1 MRASVTVARH
11 TLVYASGSVA
21 GGVTRAI
28 LVPVISR
35 MLTTSEYGVFS
46 LLLAVT
52 NLLHLVFEMG
62 FVTALIR
69 FHHRTTDEAERQR
82 LRSAVFL
89 AVPVADMLIVVPC
102 LLAAAPISRVLFGT
116 AEHALGVSLA
126 VGTAFFA
133 AQFQLFL
140 GHLRADDRSRDFAV
154 LMGIKGAVTLSI
166 TLYLVLGRGM
176 GVPGF
181 LLGGLAGPAAVAVM
195 AIPRLLVKTGVDL
208 RGAGARLRDMAGFG
222 FPLVPSALGLWMLT
236 YLDVYFLRILG
247 DLSQVGVYQYGAEL
261 CLPLVL
267 VITSLSM
274 AWPSFSFSRAREAD
288 GPETIAQVFRHLFV
302 VLVGVAL
309 GIALLRGELLS
320 VLGTE
325 AYAASGRVIP
335 LLALASVFYGASQ
348 VFSTGLQVAGKT
360 RVMPK
365 VILAA
370 ALGNAA
376 LNLALIPQL
385 HEVGAALATAITN
398 LLLCAGML
406 VGSRR
411 VFPIPFETGRLLRIV
426 VTAGFLLFCGDAL
439 GALPLAAG
447 IAARVGL
454 LALFGPMLVL
464 SGGISRGELRSVP
477 GVLGTIIGGDR

>member
-1 MRASVTVARH
+1 
-11 TLVYASGSVA
+11 
-21 GGVTRAI
+21 
-28 LVPVISR
+28 
-35 MLTTSEYGVFS
+35 
-46 LLLAVT
+46 
-52 NLLHLVFEMG
+52 
-62 FVTALIR
+62 
-69 FHHRTTDEAERQR
+69 
-82 LRSAVFL
+82 
-89 AVPVADMLIVVPC
+89 
-102 LLAAAPISRVLFGT
+102 
-116 AEHALGVSLA
+116 
-126 VGTAFFA
+126 
-133 AQFQLFL
+133 
-140 GHLRADDRSRDFAV
+140 
-154 LMGIKGAVTLSI
+154 
-166 TLYLVLGRGM
+166 
-176 GVPGF
+176 
-181 LLGGLAGPAAVAVM
+181 
-195 AIPRLLVKTGVDL
+195 
-208 RGAGARLRDMAGFG
+208 
-222 FPLVPSALGLWMLT
+222 
-236 YLDVYFLRILG
+236 
-247 DLSQVGVYQYGAEL
+247 
-261 CLPLVL
+261 
-267 VITSLSM
+267 
-274 AWPSFSFSRAREAD
+274 
-288 GPETIAQVFRHLFV
+288 
-302 VLVGVAL
+302 
-309 GIALLRGELLS
+309 
-320 VLGTE
+320 
-325 AYAASGRVIP
+325 VIP